1 MMMTSSGLVVRS
13 VLERPWFGGGRVGL
27 VWMMAALAAW
37 VGATQPAR
45 GGDGPSPTA
54 PAARD
59 GLAVRHPGDRGL
71 ESDKAVLFFD
81 DFETGDLSRW
91 QDLRRPIEVVR
102 DAPHSGE
109 HCAHLPMTRDKDNGG
124 EAKVWFMPGADW
136 VFTRFY
142 IKFSED
148 YQYNHHFV
156 TLMANRADNRW
167 SAFGKAGLKPDG
179 TYFSSGMEPAF
190 AWGANPPPGEVNL
203 YSYFLDMKIDPKMNK
218 YWGNAFYPPG
228 PDPGRPAGSKRVI
241 PPLGRWQCW
250 EFMVEANSAPN
261 LADGRQA
268 MWIDGEPIAVFTGI
282 RWRDDPDLK
291 INCLWLQHYGYDEGD
306 PTRRYHKERQ
316 AVWFDDVVVATE
328 YIGPKVTVPEGTNS
342 TRRSK

>member
-1 MMMTSSGLVVRS
+1 M
-13 VLERPWFGGGRVGL
+13 
-27 VWMMAALAAW
+27 
-37 VGATQPAR
+37 
-45 GGDGPSPTA
+45 
-54 PAARD
+54 
-59 GLAVRHPGDRGL
+59 RHPGDRGL

-124 EAKVWFMPGADW
+124 DAKVWFMPGADRM
-136 VFTRFY
+136 FARFY

-167 SAFGKAGLKPDG
+167 SAFGKSGLKPDG

-203 YSYFLDMKIDPKMNK
+203 YSYFLDMKIDTKMNK
-218 YWGNAFYPPG
+218 YWGSAFYPPRTRSG
-228 PDPGRPAGSKRVI
+228 TARRVQAGDSAFGALAMLGVHGRGQFRPQPGRWAS
-241 PPLGRWQCW
+241 
-250 EFMVEANSAPN
+250 
-261 LADGRQA
+261 
-268 MWIDGEPIAVFTGI
+268 
-282 RWRDDPDLK
+282 
-291 INCLWLQHYGYDEGD
+291 GD
-306 PTRRYHKERQ
+306 VDRR
-316 AVWFDDVVVATE
+316 
-328 YIGPKVTVPEGTNS
+328 
-342 TRRSK
+342 